1 MFREN
6 KVKSRPLLN
15 VIEQFDSEF
24 SKPPCYIEMHPN
36 LQIQTIY
43 YTTKLIGTIGTEAI
57 THFVIGRKPQTAR
70 R

>member
-36 LQIQTIY
+36 LQIQTVY

-57 THFVIGRKPQTAR
+57 THFVIGR
-70 R
+70 